1 MLLSLTTTRSEPATQ
16 AAPKAT
22 QMPKR
27 QSLHVATL
35 VAWSANL
42 GSLLTLA
49 WLCYANPSF
58 ATSVAGASI
67 DSFLAYRP
75 LFISTCVAIL
85 SSVAIIAV
93 TLFGHAS
100 ARSLRSWI
108 AVTTMCCVWLAALVN
123 WPTLAHFGKRHRLQK
138 HVASFEPIA
147 QALQESWP
155 ANDGTRSDIGAFM
168 AYPAG
173 QPSVLILLTL
183 PSLSNTDA
191 SLVAIEKGQQQQ
203 LRFELAGSE
212 HGDWLEWHPEGTVP
226 ASFIGGLRETYQLER
241 FSKIRDNW
249 YLAAYRPLTKGF
261 SLLSTRDSVGTG
273 TVRFERSPSQT
284 FETDNHFAA
293 QPQAPLPPRKH
304 P

>member
-1 MLLSLTTTRSEPATQ
+1 MLLSLTTTRSEPARK
-16 AAPKAT
+16 AASKAT
-22 QMPKR
+22 QTANCQP
-27 QSLHVATL
+27 LPVATL

-49 WLCYANPSF
+49 WLCYAKPSF

-67 DSFLAYRP
+67 ESFLAHPP
-75 LFISTCVAIL
+75 LFISTL
-85 SSVAIIAV
+85 VAIISSTVIAAI

-108 AVTTMCCVWLAALVN
+108 AATTLCCVWLAAIVN
-123 WPTLAHFGKRHRLQK
+123 WPTLAHFGKQHRLQK
-138 HVASFEPIA
+138 HVASFEPLA
-147 QALQESWP
+147 QSLQENWP
-155 ANDGTRSDIGAFM
+155 NNDGTRSDIGAFM

-183 PSLSNTDA
+183 PSLTNTDA
-191 SLVAIEKGQQQQ
+191 SLVAIEKGRQQQ

-226 ASFIGGLRETYQLER
+226 ASFVGGLRENYQLER

-249 YLAAYRPLTKGF
+249 YLAAYRPLNKGV
-261 SLLSTRDSVGTG
+261 SLLSHR
-273 TVRFERSPSQT
+273 
-284 FETDNHFAA
+284 
-293 QPQAPLPPRKH
+293 
-304 P
+304 